1 MYQAVI
7 ANQPAVLSEV
17 AVGTGSLIVSAHA
30 ASRVAGPA

>member
-17 AVGTGSLIVSAHA
+17 AVGTGSLIVERTRS
-30 ASRVAGPA
+30 

>member
-17 AVGTGSLIVSAHA
+17 AFGTGSSIVERTRS
-30 ASRVAGPA
+30 